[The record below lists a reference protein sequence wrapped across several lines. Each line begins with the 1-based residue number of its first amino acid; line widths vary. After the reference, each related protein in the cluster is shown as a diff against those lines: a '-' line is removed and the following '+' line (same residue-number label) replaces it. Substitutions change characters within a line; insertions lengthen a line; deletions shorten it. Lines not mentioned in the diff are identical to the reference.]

1 MTDYE
6 LLEEQ
11 GQTNIFDYLD
21 ARLLAV
27 GDKVVV
33 QFEENEL
40 PYVQECLPFL
50 LEPGE
55 IIGKKIDF
63 YSVRF
68 GEVVEEF
75 CGEKLVRV

>member
-1 MTDYE
+1 MTHYE
-6 LLEEQ
+6 WLEDQ
-11 GQTNIFDYLD
+11 GQTNIFSYIEEP
-21 ARLLAV
+21 V
-27 GDKVVV
+27 IGDKVSV

-50 LEPGE
+50 LEPGK
-55 IIGKKIDF
+55 IIGKKADF

-75 CGEKLVRV
+75 CRGKLVRV